1 MIVTV
6 KRSLLSLV
14 PSLFTQGLAFIS
26 ERSVASHVSWMA
38 YFVFPH
44 KVYVCVFLCVCVF
57 TVRSPIKVMNG
68 SSHLNLIG
76 LRKNSNVGLSE
87 SL

>member
-1 MIVTV
+1 M
-6 KRSLLSLV
+6 
-14 PSLFTQGLAFIS
+14 
-26 ERSVASHVSWMA
+26 ASHASWMEN
-38 YFVFPH
+38 FVLPH

-76 LRKNSNVGLSE
+76 LCKNGNVGLGE
-87 SL
+87 SI